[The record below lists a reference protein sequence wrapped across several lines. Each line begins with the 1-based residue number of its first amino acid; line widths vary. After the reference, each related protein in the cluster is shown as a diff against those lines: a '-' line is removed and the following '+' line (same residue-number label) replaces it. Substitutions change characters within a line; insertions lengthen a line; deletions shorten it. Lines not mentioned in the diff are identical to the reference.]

1 MVDFKNT
8 VVIMTTNLGTK
19 DISKGVSV
27 GFARQGESRGSY
39 DRMKSKVQEELKGH
53 FRPEFL
59 NRVDDIIVFHQ
70 LEREEIFRIVDLM
83 IAKVDDRLKD
93 RDMAIELRPAAK
105 DLLSQRGYD
114 PVLGARPLRRTIQRE
129 IEDSLSEKIL
139 FGELRPGQI
148 VVVDADGTGDTAKF
162 TFNGVPKPDVVP
174 DAPAPEMATEPV
186 ISKGS
191 TVGGSTSSPSPQE
204 GGGGTASAVG

>member
-1 MVDFKNT
+1 M
-8 VVIMTTNLGTK
+8 
-19 DISKGVSV
+19 SV
-27 GFARQGESRGSY
+27 GFARSGESRGSY
-39 DRMKSKVQEELKGH
+39 DRMKNKVQEELKSH

-70 LEREEIFRIVDLM
+70 LEREEIFSIVDLM
-83 IAKVDDRLKD
+83 IAKVDERLKD

-148 VVVDADGTGDTAKF
+148 VIVDAEGERRDGEVHLHRRPQARRGARRARPGDGERARRQQGQQREQLERQHRPPGRRRHRLRGRLTAARRA
-162 TFNGVPKPDVVP
+162 TSPGS
-174 DAPAPEMATEPV
+174 APR
-186 ISKGS
+186 S
-191 TVGGSTSSPSPQE
+191 TH
-204 GGGGTASAVG
+204 

>member
-1 MVDFKNT
+1 
-8 VVIMTTNLGTK
+8 
-19 DISKGVSV
+19 
-27 GFARQGESRGSY
+27 
-39 DRMKSKVQEELKGH
+39 MKSKVGEELKGH

-70 LEREEIFRIVDLM
+70 LLREEIFRIVDLM
-83 IAKVDDRLKD
+83 IAKVDERLKD

-105 DLLSQRGYD
+105 DLLSARGYD

-148 VVVDADGTGDTAKF
+148 VIVDVEGSGETAKF
-162 TFNGVPKPDVVP
+162 TFNGVAKPEVLP
-174 DAPAPEMATEPV
+174 DAPVPEDVHEPV
-186 ISKGS
+186 DIKGS
-191 TVGGSTSSPSPQE
+191 AVSSSTGGASAQD
-204 GGGGTASAVG
+204 GGTASALG